1 MSRSSIN
8 IVSKAK
14 RNFSCSM
21 PSATDLISVTSKGS
35 KSQLKKPEWLKASPP
50 SGGMNQYSTKSHIL
64 IFIFI
69 F

>member
-8 IVSKAK
+8 IVNKAK
-14 RNFSCSM
+14 RNFSCSI

-50 SGGMNQYSTKSHIL
+50 SGGMNQYSTKAISL
-64 IFIFI
+64 CLFF
-69 F
+69 